1 MNEAFN
7 KWVLEST
14 PNQEKANE
22 LLEKLFIVTQPG
34 AVYQEPVASGD
45 YTVITA
51 SELTAVLGAGYGGGG
66 GFGPESEETDDPKT
80 TTAAGMGSGGG
91 GGGRTMARPV
101 AVIAI
106 GPDGVSVE
114 PVVDATKIGI
124 AFFTTI
130 GAMFMFLG
138 KMGRFLRQGKID

>member
-22 LLEKLFIVTQPG
+22 LLEKLFTVAQPG
-34 AVYQEPVASGD
+34 AVYQEPVVSGD

-51 SELTAVLGAGYGGGG
+51 SELTAALGAGYGGGG
-66 GFGPESEETDDPKT
+66 GFGPEGEEAAESSA
-80 TTAAGMGSGGG
+80 TTAAGMGGGG
-91 GGGRTMARPV
+91 GGKITARPV
-101 AVIAI
+101 AVISI
-106 GPDGVSVE
+106 GPDGVDVE

-138 KMGRFLRQGKID
+138 KMRRFLHRGKVD